1 LNECNRF
8 YNKFDRSKPYQ
19 INKKIKIQKF
29 NPAVDKKIL
38 VLLAG
43 LMWCGVGVMLISFA
57 VTWLSIYEG
66 SGRVIFYISGF
77 LAAMPIHHFG
87 FLKIADKNLGRLLP
101 ITEKKCLF
109 SFMTWRSYLIVL
121 VMVSMGIALR
131 HSAIPKQYLSV
142 LYNGIGLA
150 LFLSGIRY
158 FRFFFML
165 LVKK

>member
-1 LNECNRF
+1 MNIR
-8 YNKFDRSKPYQ
+8 KFTPS
-19 INKKIKIQKF
+19 
-29 NPAVDKKIL
+29 ADKRVL

-43 LMWCGVGVMLISFA
+43 LMWCCVGVMLVRYA
-57 VTWLSIYEG
+57 VTWLSPLDN
-66 SGRVIFYISGF
+66 SRALIFYIAGF

-87 FLKIADKNLGRLLP
+87 FLKIADKNLKRLLP
-101 ITEKKCLF
+101 VTSKKCIF

-131 HSAIPKQYLSV
+131 HSALPKDYLSI

-158 FRFFFML
+158 LRFFTML
-165 LVKK
+165 LLKINLNKIEIQN

>member
-1 LNECNRF
+1 MELKRF
-8 YNKFDRSKPYQ
+8 TPS
-19 INKKIKIQKF
+19 
-29 NPAVDKKIL
+29 VDKKIL

-43 LMWCGVGVMLISFA
+43 IMWCGVGIMLISFA
-57 VTWLSIYEG
+57 VSWLSVCTVREQ
-66 SGRVIFYISGF
+66 VLFYSIGF

-87 FLKIADKNLGRLLP
+87 FLRIADKNLNRLLP
-101 ITEKKCLF
+101 LTEKRCLF

-131 HSAIPKQYLSV
+131 HSAIPKRYLSV

-158 FRFFFML
+158 FRFFVKL
-165 LVKK
+165 LLTKS